1 MPEKAGLWRKNG
13 QRGLLIASY
22 ERLKERLWQG
32 HNSCG
37 GGSSCPCTLGTTR
50 VPASQAAVHLHT
62 QLLLGQSC
70 HRQKSLPSMCTGS
83 LRQCLTLCFPV
94 DCGLPGFSIR
104 EWGFSR
110 QEYWS
115 ILANTGFHIL
125 LEVYI
130 SCCPSC
136 QLPEYLVLPEPLQP
150 KNLNHFH
157 TWPSQEQT
165 KFSREASGT
174 NPSGWPTCTGGN
186 KTTIEPRGSVTKEED
201 PKPSHQQYEL
211 QIKSI
216 QLTRQTLYL
225 WNI

>member
-1 MPEKAGLWRKNG
+1 MEAV
-13 QRGLLIASY
+13 
-22 ERLKERLWQG
+22 
-32 HNSCG
+32 
-37 GGSSCPCTLGTTR
+37 R
-50 VPASQAAVHLHT
+50 VPAHLAPPVSPQAKQLYHLHS
-62 QLLLGQSC
+62 QPSLGQSC

-94 DCGLPGFSIR
+94 DCGLPVFSIR

-130 SCCPSC
+130 SCCPSH

-174 NPSGWPTCTGGN
+174 NPSG
-186 KTTIEPRGSVTKEED
+186 
-201 PKPSHQQYEL
+201 
-211 QIKSI
+211 
-216 QLTRQTLYL
+216 
-225 WNI
+225 